1 MRTVY
6 GPSNSNLNSVLCEA
20 ARSILSLEKL
30 VFYSKRIT
38 AVCLDLDFSLRV
50 EAPVLDIRVLQ
61 STWLIREK
69 KNIFHHMRSHRNL
82 TSRWCRKTKH
92 IFPAFVYIYFFP
104 LLLFTTPLP
113 CRRNIP
119 LHTAGQWH
127 TSAILIINICMQMN
141 VKTKK

>member
-38 AVCLDLDFSLRV
+38 AVSLSISTSPHAPNV

-92 IFPAFVYIYFFP
+92 VFPAFVYIYFFP

-113 CRRNIP
+113 CHRNIVSYTFTYSGAVTYKCNP
-119 LHTAGQWH
+119 
-127 TSAILIINICMQMN
+127 NY
-141 VKTKK
+141 